1 MGMNEIDHHSES
13 RMNRVLYLQ
22 FAFRSNLESD
32 VSLLLFLPM
41 NLQCQCKMMIQRKE
55 REEV

>member
-1 MGMNEIDHHSES
+1 MGMNEIDHHFES
-13 RMNRVLYLQ
+13 RKNRVLYLQ
-22 FAFRSNLESD
+22 LPFRSNLESD

-55 REEV
+55 REEE